1 MAINIKDSI
10 EDRGKIMSEKLA
22 LKLRGQFVS
31 GGASFLEDPITGPY
45 SPTVDKVADQYI
57 KTIRL
62 SLKKDRN
69 LTTSKEKLRKTISV
83 FEKENRYDGHITIN
97 VDPS

>member
-1 MAINIKDSI
+1 
-10 EDRGKIMSEKLA
+10 MSEKLA
-22 LKLRGQFVS
+22 LKLRGQFTQGRTS
-31 GGASFLEDPITGPY
+31 LLDDPITGPY
-45 SPTVDKVADQYI
+45 SPVVDKVADQYI
-57 KTIRL
+57 RTIRL

-69 LTTSKEKLRKTISV
+69 LTYGKETLKKTISA